1 MLRRANPFFVLMTPA
16 GDVVRTWGENLFKVA
31 HGLRIDRK
39 GFLWVTDNT
48 DNFVQKYSPDGK
60 LLLTLGQRGVAGG
73 NDSKTGFDGPAD
85 VFVLPDG
92 DILVADG
99 YRNSRVVRFASDGSF
114 KSIIGGAKGTE
125 PGQFNVPH
133 AVVADSRGRIIVAD
147 AENSRIQVFDQ
158 SGKFLEQWTDF
169 TSKPRGST
177 YITPDDA
184 VRESRGFGVDF
195 DHEER
200 QSDRARH
207 RRRRTAAWRHIG
219 SARKHLRRQ
228 SGKPVGQEDREEEDR
243 GWLKPDTTSEAGHY
257 DCSCAGVAWRLL
269 VNHAW
274 ELVRGS
280 LRCSYRSSLALDVVR
295 PTTHKESPSPFS
307 RCLRGKLRLM
317 SALTRGRTRTSSTR
331 GGSTLPLG

>member
-1 MLRRANPFFVLMTPA
+1 MTRVLVLALALLVPLNAQSPGEKPKPDATNSNWESAPWGKLPPGLEWEAASQVSTTPEGQIVVLRRANPFFVLMTPA

-114 KSIIGGAKGTE
+114 KSIIGGTKGTE
-125 PGQFNVPH
+125 PGQFSVPH

-169 TSKPRGST
+169 TSKPRGSM
-177 YITPDDA
+177 YITPDDTLY
-184 VRESRGFGVDF
+184 VSHVDSESISIMKNGKVIERVTGVGGRP
-195 DHEER
+195 H
-200 QSDRARH
+200 
-207 RRRRTAAWRHIG
+207 
-219 SARKHLRRQ
+219 
-228 SGKPVGQEDREEEDR
+228 
-243 GWLKPDTTSEAGHY
+243 
-257 DCSCAGVAWRLL
+257 GVTLDQQGNIYVA
-269 VNHAW
+269 NPA
-274 ELVRGS
+274 S
-280 LRCSYRSSLALDVVR
+280 RSVKKIV
-295 PTTHKESPSPFS
+295 K
-307 RCLRGKLRLM
+307 KK
-317 SALTRGRTRTSSTR
+317 
-331 GGSTLPLG
+331 